1 MQPTQVPLL
10 SKLKSYWELPRDF
23 FSVKEQV
30 MKPMAIPTFQPRLKV
45 LSREQG
51 LAIHTAAL
59 EILEKTGF
67 KMEHPGALEL
77 LADAG
82 CEVSNGDWVKLP
94 SYLVEESLRSAPSQI
109 ALYDQQGNETMPLVN
124 GNHFYGTGSD
134 ATFTLDLETGQRR
147 RTVLNDAANFAKL
160 VDGLENI
167 SFAMSM
173 ANPEDAPIEDIYVYV
188 FAEMVKNTNKPLVF
202 IADSGRDIA
211 KIYEIAC
218 LVAGGEEELQ
228 KKPFLLNY
236 SEAISPL
243 RFPQNVMERL
253 IFCAEKRIPVCFPSG
268 SNAGGGAPVTL
279 AGAMALGIAENLG
292 GLVVH
297 QLVGKGS
304 PFLFGPNVSVL
315 DMKSTVVSYGC
326 PEWSLTQAALAD
338 MRDEIYGLPI
348 WAYAGASD
356 AKVMDAQAGAEAMF
370 SIITAMLSR
379 SNLIH
384 DVGFLEYGST
394 SSLEMVTLANE
405 LVAMSRFFIEGIPV
419 NEETL
424 ALEAI
429 ERVASGGPGS
439 IFLMDDHTF
448 EHFMQAQ
455 FLPKL
460 LDRSRYDSWVEAGAM
475 DLYKR
480 CNIEAKRIL
489 SEHQVEPKPDEV
501 LKDIDRILEGR

>member
-1 MQPTQVPLL
+1 
-10 SKLKSYWELPRDF
+10 
-23 FSVKEQV
+23 
-30 MKPMAIPTFQPRLKV
+30 
-45 LSREQG
+45 
-51 LAIHTAAL
+51 LAN
-59 EILEKTGF
+59 
-67 KMEHPGALEL
+67 PGA
-77 LADAG
+77 
-82 CEVSNGDWVKLP
+82 
-94 SYLVEESLRSAPSQI
+94 
-109 ALYDQQGNETMPLVN
+109 
-124 GNHFYGTGSD
+124 
-134 ATFTLDLETGQRR
+134 
-147 RTVLNDAANFAKL
+147 
-160 VDGLENI
+160 
-167 SFAMSM
+167 
-173 ANPEDAPIEDIYVYV
+173 
-188 FAEMVKNTNKPLVF
+188 
-202 IADSGRDIA
+202 
-211 KIYEIAC
+211 
-218 LVAGGEEELQ
+218 
-228 KKPFLLNY
+228 
-236 SEAISPL
+236 
-243 RFPQNVMERL
+243 
-253 IFCAEKRIPVCFPSG
+253 
-268 SNAGGGAPVTL
+268 
-279 AGAMALGIAENLG
+279 
-292 GLVVH
+292 
-297 QLVGKGS
+297 

-348 WAYAGASD
+348 WAFAGASD

-370 SIITAMLSR
+370 SVTNAMLSR
-379 SNLIH
+379 CNLIH

-429 ERVASGGPGS
+429 ERVASGDPGS

-501 LKDIDRILEGR
+501 LKGIDRILEGR